1 MVNKQ
6 RECEIQL
13 SKAALPTNNVK
24 KRKEVKIVTN
34 HTTGFPNAFPT
45 RFFYALFIFTRK
57 IDLSWAI
64 WEPCSGRMSASP
76 ARGHSLGDWGG
87 SRKRPS
93 KVRPR
98 RGKELPKWRTLTF
111 RGERKEDEY
120 AIFLLTRTWPQG
132 RLTGNMLPGHSAQKA
147 CNLSFLS
154 SWIFAD
160 IGGSFGRSVLKYR
173 MYV

>member
-1 MVNKQ
+1 
-6 RECEIQL
+6 
-13 SKAALPTNNVK
+13 
-24 KRKEVKIVTN
+24 
-34 HTTGFPNAFPT
+34 
-45 RFFYALFIFTRK
+45 
-57 IDLSWAI
+57 
-64 WEPCSGRMSASP
+64 MSASP
-76 ARGHSLGDWGG
+76 ARGHSLGVWGG

-93 KVRPR
+93 KVRSV

-132 RLTGNMLPGHSAQKA
+132 RLTGNMLPGHSVQKA
-147 CNLSFLS
+147 GNSSFLS

-160 IGGSFGRSVLKYR
+160 IGGSVGRSVPKYR